1 MSHLNSYNALI
12 TLQVRD
18 RFSFCGDGGDV
29 LQIIPCSTLSVL
41 YSDWPSFFNKMYT
54 TAPCFTCSLCDRPL
68 FLISVESN
76 TLLFTRIKSRFCTV
90 GSPSYE
96 FIIIAF
102 YDAGAGLVAVNM

>member
-1 MSHLNSYNALI
+1 MLLLHYKFGIGFPSVGMGEMYYRSSL
-12 TLQVRD
+12 VRPGQ
-18 RFSFCGDGGDV
+18 SSI
-29 LQIIPCSTLSVL
+29 QIGPL
-41 YSDWPSFFNKMYT
+41 FFNKMYT

-102 YDAGAGLVAVNM
+102 YDVGAGLVAVNM